1 MRALIVGLAIFAAAC
16 SVETNGRHGG
26 YVVDIRAVEN
36 DAVYVVTAP
45 DGRVAAAR
53 VHDGTSAM
61 LDQHALQQ
69 ALAAMPAPSTNPRY
83 DDHEV
88 SIRAPGFS
96 LQASGNDDD
105 KPGESAANG
114 ANASANANANAGA
127 SAGARAHEATATPG
141 AGEKPAPGAAGHDV
155 EGRGHVTMNIGGFS
169 FEAEGNGENGDGR
182 ASVHFAGLSA
192 HDARHFITGAD
203 ELSPQVQSQMLAALG
218 LSQDSDK

>member
-1 MRALIVGLAIFAAAC
+1 MRALFVGLAIFAAAC
-16 SVETNGRHGG
+16 SVETNGRHGGG

-53 VHDGTSAM
+53 VHEGTSAM

-105 KPGESAANG
+105 KPGEHTDSANG
-114 ANASANANANAGA
+114 SEQSASSSEHDATTTPA
-127 SAGARAHEATATPG
+127 S
-141 AGEKPAPGAAGHDV
+141 GEKPAAGSGGRHDV

-169 FEAEGNGENGDGR
+169 FEAEGNGDDGNGR

-192 HDARHFITGAD
+192 RDARHFITGAD
-203 ELSPQVQSQMLAALG
+203 ELSPQVQSQMLATLG
-218 LSQDSDK
+218 LSQDDDK

>member
-1 MRALIVGLAIFAAAC
+1 MRALIVGLAIVAAAC
-16 SVETNGRHGG
+16 SVETNGRRGG
-26 YVVDIRAVEN
+26 YTVDIRAVDN
-36 DAVYVVTAP
+36 DAIYVVTAP

-53 VHDGTSAM
+53 SHEGTSAM

-105 KPGESAANG
+105 KPGDGADDAANANG
-114 ANASANANANAGA
+114 AANANRSANANS
-127 SAGARAHEATATPG
+127 SAHDATATP
-141 AGEKPAPGAAGHDV
+141 ASGEKPTTDADSHDV
-155 EGRGHVTMNIGGFS
+155 HGRGHVTMNIGGFS
-169 FEAEGNGENGDGR
+169 FEAEGNGDDGDGR

-192 HDARHFITGAD
+192 RDARHFITDAD
-203 ELSPQVQSQMLAALG
+203 ELSPQVQSQMLTALG
-218 LSQDSDK
+218 LGQDD

>member
-26 YVVDIRAVEN
+26 YVVDIRALEN
-36 DAVYVVTAP
+36 DAVYMVTAP

-53 VHDGTSAM
+53 VHEGTSAM

-69 ALAAMPAPSTNPRY
+69 ALAAMPAPATNPRY
-83 DDHEV
+83 DDHSV

-96 LQASGNDDD
+96 MDASGNDDD
-105 KPGESAANG
+105 EVNTNTNHS
-114 ANASANANANAGA
+114 SD
-127 SAGARAHEATATPG
+127 ARENEATTTP
-141 AGEKPAPGAAGHDV
+141 ASGEKPVSSSGHDV
-155 EGRGHVTMNIGGFS
+155 EGRGHVRMNIGGFS
-169 FEAEGNGENGDGR
+169 FEADGDGDNGDGR

-203 ELSPQVQSQMLAALG
+203 ELSPQVQSQMLAELG
-218 LSQDSDK
+218 LSQDDDK